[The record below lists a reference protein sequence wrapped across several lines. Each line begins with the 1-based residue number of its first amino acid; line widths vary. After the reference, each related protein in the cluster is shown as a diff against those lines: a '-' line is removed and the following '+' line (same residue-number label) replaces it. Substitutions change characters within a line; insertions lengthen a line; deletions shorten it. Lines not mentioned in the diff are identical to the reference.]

1 MKIHLKIPRI
11 IIYALWI
18 IVLLVLYD
26 YFRVWFLMVALLIAL
41 AGGAIDILFLYL
53 MAGRTDVS
61 LESDVDTVETGDEL
75 PVIIH
80 IEHDSMIPSAEIK
93 VTLNT
98 KNEFYGNGQDTEIM
112 YPLYSAEDFREK
124 LPVTF
129 TMLGTYTF
137 TLKKAQL
144 RDLLGFAEVMIP
156 LDSTVEISVF
166 PRPVEIKD
174 EKLGSLESQM
184 IEADESTARGNDTTD
199 ISEIR
204 EYAPGDRPR
213 DIHWKASAKRDD
225 LMVKQREGRS
235 DQMLFVLLWCGDTAE
250 ETENNLTECYS
261 LLKELVAEKTN
272 VTLLWWSEPEYTFH
286 QKKILYAED
295 IDEAYR
301 EIYMTQ
307 INTEAD
313 PAELM
318 ESINPQV
325 TGYVQI

>member
-41 AGGAIDILFLYL
+41 AGGAIDILLLYL
-53 MAGRTDVS
+53 MAGQTDVT
-61 LESDVDTVETGDEL
+61 LETDTDTAEKGDDV
-75 PVIIH
+75 PVYIH
-80 IEHDSMIPSAEIK
+80 IDHYSFIPSAEIK
-93 VTLNT
+93 VTLNSR
-98 KNEFYGNGQDTEIM
+98 NEFYGSGQDTEIM
-112 YPLYSAEDFREK
+112 YPLYSAEDFHEE

-137 TLKKAQL
+137 SLKKAQV
-144 RDLLGFAEVMIP
+144 RDLFGFAEVRVP
-156 LDSTVEISVF
+156 LDSTAEISVF
-166 PRPVEIKD
+166 PKPVEIED

-184 IEADESTARGNDTTD
+184 TEADESTARGNDTTD

-235 DQMLFVLLWCGDTAE
+235 DQMLFVLLWCGDTAA

-286 QKKILYAED
+286 QKKILYADD